1 MPWFVGR
8 YTPRTGVEF
17 DAVRISTFGSRQ
29 RLTMSKR
36 WLAALPVYN
45 EASYVNQVL
54 DEVLKYASDVL
65 AVNDGSKDATGEL
78 LDQRSDIAVLHHEK
92 NRGYGAAL
100 KTAFQYA
107 IDEGYEILVTLDCDG
122 QHQPKRIP
130 RFVSA
135 CQNADIVSGSRYL
148 KKYEGDSV
156 PPAQRLLINKQVTSS
171 INDLFHWNLTDT
183 FCGFKAYR
191 TSALAQ
197 LQITVEG
204 YAMPLELWAQAAML
218 EMHII
223 EIPVP
228 LIYLDESRSFGG
240 SLDDGSVR
248 LAYYNQV
255 IEQSVQSMLDR
266 GYKLPSSSSP
276 TTSMQR
282 CGECP

>member
-1 MPWFVGR
+1 M
-8 YTPRTGVEF
+8 T
-17 DAVRISTFGSRQ
+17 Q
-29 RLTMSKR
+29 R

-45 EASYVNQVL
+45 EAPFVNQVL
-54 DEVLKYASDVL
+54 DEVLKYAPDVL

-78 LDQRSDIAVLHHEK
+78 LDQRGDIAVLHHDQ

-107 IDEGYEILVTLDCDG
+107 IDEGYEIVVTLDCDG
-122 QHQPKRIP
+122 QHQPMRIP

-148 KKYEGDSV
+148 KKYDGDSV
-156 PPAQRLLINKQVTSS
+156 PPAQRLFINKQVTKT

-197 LQITVEG
+197 LQITIEG

-218 EMHII
+218 EMRII

-240 SLDDGSVR
+240 ALDDGSVR

-255 IEQSVQSMLDR
+255 IEQSIQTMLDR
-266 GYKLPSSSSP
+266 GYQLPSTPP